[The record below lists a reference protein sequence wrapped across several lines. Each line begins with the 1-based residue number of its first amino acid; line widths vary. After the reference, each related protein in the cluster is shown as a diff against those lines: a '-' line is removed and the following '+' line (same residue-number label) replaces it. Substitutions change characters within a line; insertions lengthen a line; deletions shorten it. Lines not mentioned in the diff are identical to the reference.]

1 MPAPALSNLQPSVA
15 AITPAIV
22 TAGGTVR
29 VLRTIG
35 VMGAPYAAITPDV
48 RTDEDVSLLILPIRE
63 RFTTLHADA
72 PPMESLLLV
81 YRQAW
86 MHFNSPRRKKH
97 NPHLRAQ
104 TWALVDVRR
113 CCECWAGKRAD
124 ATGAWQQ
131 HQNIADFRNRL
142 VKLHIGDSPVAVA
155 SPAVVAPAAVLIK
168 KSHKKKVVVSDPLDL
183 PPLPSIPSP
192 PLSATAKARLR
203 MESILAKGGTSK
215 VGVA

>member
-1 MPAPALSNLQPSVA
+1 MPAPTLSNLQPSVA
-15 AITPAIV
+15 TITPAVV

-35 VMGAPYAAITPDV
+35 VMGAPYAAITPDT
-48 RTDEDVSLLILPIRE
+48 RTDDEVISLIEPIRE
-63 RFTTLHADA
+63 RFTSLHADA

-86 MHFNSPRRKKH
+86 MHYNSPRRKKH

-124 ATGAWQQ
+124 STGAWQQ
-131 HQNIADFRNRL
+131 HNNIADFRNRA
-142 VKLHIGDSPVAVA
+142 VKLHIGDTPPVGATPPPVI
-155 SPAVVAPAAVLIK
+155 VK
-168 KSHKKKVVVSDPLDL
+168 KSHKKKAAPEAAPEAAPPALSL
-183 PPLPSIPSP
+183 PPVPMSPS
-192 PLSATAKARLR
+192 AKARMR
-203 MESILAKGGTSK
+203 MEAILASGGTAK
-215 VGVA
+215 VGDA